1 MKKFKI
7 CLLLLGAT
15 NAQTGCS
22 STDVCPE
29 MGDDFSCGK
38 LLNTYPDPEV
48 FVKRPSFEFLLL
60 RSEHRPELY
69 KMWLYDNIDVQIRWR
84 IEQV

>member
-1 MKKFKI
+1 M
-7 CLLLLGAT
+7 LLLGAT

-22 STDVCPE
+22 SLDVCPD
-29 MGDDFSCGK
+29 MGDDFSCGV

-48 FVKRPSFEFLLL
+48 KKRPSLEFLLL
-60 RSEHRPELY
+60 CSEHRPELY
-69 KMWLYDNIDVQIRWR
+69 KMWLYDNIDVQIRRR